1 MSKYFWIPFGRLTTS
16 FNKEDTTVITIL
28 TSFDGDPV
36 GEFDGDVLGDLEGLD
51 VGCKRCSY
59 KEKEVVCKGD
69 EKIDSVSF
77 FKMCTRYVLDL
88 T

>member
-1 MSKYFWIPFGRLTTS
+1 MGAW
-16 FNKEDTTVITIL
+16 V
-28 TSFDGDPV
+28 
-36 GEFDGDVLGDLEGLD
+36 GDVLGDLEGLD

-59 KEKEVVCKGD
+59 KEKEVVCKCD
-69 EKIDSVSF
+69 EKNDSVSF